1 MHSHPRDDRRELLD
15 AKLTELGLYAKEL
28 CPSATV
34 QMSTVRYEDEDGH
47 VRVYPPPGLTEE
59 EEDRIELTLAARASQ
74 IFEETGLFILCG
86 LL

>member
-1 MHSHPRDDRRELLD
+1 
-15 AKLTELGLYAKEL
+15 
-28 CPSATV
+28 
-34 QMSTVRYEDEDGH
+34 
-47 VRVYPPPGLTEE
+47 VYPPPGLTEE